1 MYQRVDSSVAKLQL
15 CSVGRCVREF
25 VVRTLKHNA
34 HYLNVDEGRN
44 GGLVLPWEKMRAVK
58 VGRSRSEAGE
68 EQARGEA
75 TTNKEEGSQG
85 ARVSQTTDVSKQPTI
100 SQDFYW
106 ETVN

>member
-1 MYQRVDSSVAKLQL
+1 MCQTVDISVAKLQL

-25 VVRTLKHNA
+25 VVRILKHNA

-85 ARVSQTTDVSKQPTI
+85 ARVSQTTDVSKL
-100 SQDFYW
+100 
-106 ETVN
+106 